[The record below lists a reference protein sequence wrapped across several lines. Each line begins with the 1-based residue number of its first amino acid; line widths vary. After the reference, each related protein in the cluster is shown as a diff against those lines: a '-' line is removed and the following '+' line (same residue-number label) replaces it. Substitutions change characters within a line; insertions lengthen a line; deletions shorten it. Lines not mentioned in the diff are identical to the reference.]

1 MCKVSGHPRP
11 RLTWWVNGSIIVN
24 GHRFHLRFDGMINVL
39 EIPKVREYDNGTIR
53 VVAKNPLG
61 EAECSTTLVVIP
73 HEDWRSRLKQAP
85 RCEYK
90 KFPGEVS
97 GRGSPSEIK
106 FCGYSINR

>member
-1 MCKVSGHPRP
+1 
-11 RLTWWVNGSIIVN
+11 
-24 GHRFHLRFDGMINVL
+24 MINVL

-85 RCEYK
+85 KCKLKSDWTLSWKGHRGYK
-90 KFPGEVS
+90 FFFTGLQSQVFADVCS
-97 GRGSPSEIK
+97 
-106 FCGYSINR
+106 SISDSCL